1 MRGSELAEAMVLVV
15 DRLVHAREGTYALD
29 NAIEATVDK
38 IGWFSGKDATS
49 YLEAYKS
56 KMQMRNI
63 PEDRQLTGFPR
74 IVTSSIH
81 TEVIE
86 VQAGCRDWADFAE
99 RILEQYNFDDSLRLS
114 KKAFMDWVDNPSK
127 GRKTSTLLQE
137 FESQFA
143 RVSTLDQTMLDTS
156 KVLLFVKSF
165 DLLDRDNV
173 DLLLET
179 NDDLTVDWAV
189 VKGVCGRINKH
200 KDWKEKGS
208 SPIGPTV
215 ETRSKQGLSRREPK
229 RKKQEGCSSWA
240 KL

>member
-99 RILEQYNFDDSLRLS
+99 QILYSFDDLLRLLKRRS
-114 KKAFMDWVDNPSK
+114 WIGLAS
-127 GRKTSTLLQE
+127 L
-137 FESQFA
+137 A
-143 RVSTLDQTMLDTS
+143 
-156 KVLLFVKSF
+156 KVGTHLRSF
-165 DLLDRDNV
+165 RNSSL
-173 DLLLET
+173 
-179 NDDLTVDWAV
+179 
-189 VKGVCGRINKH
+189 
-200 KDWKEKGS
+200 GS
-208 SPIGPTV
+208 CISSYWTGN
-215 ETRSKQGLSRREPK
+215 KQGLVVC
-229 RKKQEGCSSWA
+229 QVV
-240 KL
+240 